1 MRVVFSSLSSYGH
14 FFPMVPLALAARDA
28 GHDVHFGTAAIRR
41 ELLTGLG
48 LTTFTAGRTTDE
60 VVGGLIARLRTEYHD
75 FDNLPEEQ
83 RILLISGGFNRS
95 MPQHFLDDL
104 EPVLRDLRPDLLIYG
119 VDATGAGLA
128 AKLAGVPALC
138 AGHGRARSLADES
151 IAKYQEIVR
160 GLGEELGIAVPGD
173 YAMTLGDR
181 FLDIYPPSLQDQ
193 KFMAAVPRIELR
205 PVPFNPPGEVPAW
218 VRERSRDRP
227 LVYLTTG
234 TQSDA
239 MDVFRMALTGLASLD
254 VDVLV
259 AAGPRRDPASLGELP
274 DNVVVEGWVPQADLL
289 PYTDLVVHHGADGT
303 TLSAMHAGVPQL
315 FLMDRPGPDQMA
327 NAAAVGGMGAGE
339 KLLFEEISVDAVAEK
354 GRRLLGH
361 DRPREGARAIAEE
374 IAAMPSPT
382 EVAARLPELAG

>member
-1 MRVVFSSLSSYGH
+1 MRVVFSTLSSYGH
-14 FFPMVPLALAARDA
+14 FFPLVPLALAARDA
-28 GHDVHFGTAAIRR
+28 GHDVHFGTAAVRQ
-41 ELLTGLG
+41 EMLSGLG
-48 LTTFTAGRTTDE
+48 LQAFVAGRTTDE
-60 VVGGLIARLRTEYHD
+60 VVGGLIARLRSEYDD
-75 FDNLPEEQ
+75 FDNLPEAQ
-83 RILLISGGFNRS
+83 RIILISGGFNRL
-95 MPQHFLDDL
+95 MPQHFMDDL

-128 AKLAGVPALC
+128 AKLGDVPALC
-138 AGHGRARSLADES
+138 AGHGRARDLSDES

-160 GLGEELGIAVPGD
+160 GLGDELGIAVPAD
-173 YAMTLGDR
+173 YSMTLGDR

-193 KFMAAVPRIELR
+193 KFVEAVPRVELR

-259 AAGPRRDPASLGELP
+259 AAGPRRDPASLGDLP

-315 FLMDRPGPDQMA
+315 FLMDRPGPDQLA
-327 NAAAVGGMGAGE
+327 NAAAAGGVGAADR
-339 KLLFEEISVDAVAEK
+339 LLFEEISVEAVAEK
-354 GRRLLGH
+354 GGKLLGGPG
-361 DRPREGARAIAEE
+361 PREAARAIADE
-374 IAAMPSPT
+374 IAAMPSPA
-382 EVAARLPELAG
+382 EVAAQFAELAG